1 MWLVRRRQQ
10 PTDAQRCNSSQP
22 SARICER
29 AHCCLLRGNAGQ
41 SLCCSI
47 GTPSTCCVGGSPFC
61 SAGVAPLRN
70 AGRRSTMLCSILLL
84 PAPVSSYRLTPVCKG
99 RGGGGGGKSGGGG
112 GGKSGGGG
120 GGKSGGGGGGKSG
133 GGGGKSGGL
142 SQQSAVQIQ
151 SLAARQGAAG
161 KGSPAAAAQ
170 RAAAAPSK
178 VTTQNAAALQ
188 SFTATTFGGVEKGSF
203 ASEAQSQ
210 AAVNGK

>member
-99 RGGGGGGKSGGGG
+99 RGGGGG
-112 GGKSGGGG
+112 
-120 GGKSGGGGGGKSG
+120 KSGGGGGGKSG